1 MKFLDKVIGDLLSKT
16 ADLSDY
22 TMVIPGKRPM
32 IFIKD
37 RLKKKYQYSGFLPD
51 FFTAEEIITEISRK
65 IPIQNISI
73 ILFAY
78 AKYIEYFPS
87 ESFDNFI
94 KWFPTLLKDWDDMM
108 KFSKNDEAVLS
119 YMIDDERIKNWSNQ
133 KIGDESEVFKKNYD
147 FWKNAGEFLPKLKE
161 SLLEKGFATSGMLHE
176 EAEKN
181 IQEYCNNIDKKF
193 VFVGFNA
200 FTPIEEL
207 LVKTLMKEK
216 KAICYFQ
223 SDKYYVENDI
233 QEAGQFIRKYLKWN
247 EFSDRENFH
256 WIENDFEKEKDISI
270 YEVSGSIS
278 QTKLLPSIFKE
289 IKDKNNDYLEDTAL
303 ILLDENLLPASID
316 VLNDVQKINITM
328 GFPLKNLDFSIL
340 IYHIFH
346 IQKQL
351 SKSSKTYYYKDIFNL
366 LDFVPLTGKDIDI
379 KENFIKKVKDNK
391 IIYLS
396 EKELSKHL
404 SEISCFYILE
414 MYSDAK
420 SFLEVLLRF
429 CSSVKRYVSDDIIF
443 ENISYFEQAFKIIA
457 NHITEYNF
465 KIEIDALEVLINQ
478 IINTETIDFKG
489 EPLEGLQVMGL
500 LETRLLNFKN
510 IILLSVN
517 EGKLPLG
524 NTQNTYLPFD
534 VRKAFNMHTY
544 LENDGIY
551 AYHFYRLL
559 QDSQNIYLLY
569 NGVSS
574 GLSTGEASRF
584 ITQIELE
591 SPHKGRIKRKIIE
604 NKSEL
609 VEETLM
615 KVEKNNSV
623 LEKLEKWKKTPL
635 SASQLVSY
643 LISPID
649 FYFRYLLGIKE
660 VGEIEEELSRRD
672 YGTLVH
678 NVLEKLYK
686 PKIGEILS
694 VDDIESMKNKVE
706 ECMDDVIIGDE
717 YADTKLEFY
726 KKGMNFIYKRI
737 AQDVIYKILNYD
749 LDLVKNGN
757 TLEILALEHK
767 FENVELSINDGDSVA
782 FKGFVDRIDKL
793 NGRIR
798 VIDYKTGTPKNLH
811 LKFSKGKEKEPLD
824 SETIYR
830 GDDYKYILQ
839 LCIYLYYIK
848 KQSEYKNVPVE
859 AGIWSF
865 AKVREGVLPCTIE
878 DDNLD
883 KAMEVIKDLIREILN
898 PEIPFEEKEHE
909 MYN

>member
-51 FFTAEEIITEISRK
+51 FFTAEEIIAEISRK

-176 EAEKN
+176 EAKKN

-256 WIENDFEKEKDISI
+256 WVENDFEKEKDISI

-351 SKSSKTYYYKDIFNL
+351 SKSSKTYYYKDIFNI

-489 EPLEGLQVMGL
+489 EP
-500 LETRLLNFKN
+500 
-510 IILLSVN
+510 
-517 EGKLPLG
+517 
-524 NTQNTYLPFD
+524 
-534 VRKAFNMHTY
+534 
-544 LENDGIY
+544 
-551 AYHFYRLL
+551 
-559 QDSQNIYLLY
+559 
-569 NGVSS
+569 
-574 GLSTGEASRF
+574 
-584 ITQIELE
+584 
-591 SPHKGRIKRKIIE
+591 
-604 NKSEL
+604 
-609 VEETLM
+609 
-615 KVEKNNSV
+615 
-623 LEKLEKWKKTPL
+623 
-635 SASQLVSY
+635 
-643 LISPID
+643 
-649 FYFRYLLGIKE
+649 
-660 VGEIEEELSRRD
+660 
-672 YGTLVH
+672 
-678 NVLEKLYK
+678 
-686 PKIGEILS
+686 
-694 VDDIESMKNKVE
+694 
-706 ECMDDVIIGDE
+706 
-717 YADTKLEFY
+717 
-726 KKGMNFIYKRI
+726 
-737 AQDVIYKILNYD
+737 
-749 LDLVKNGN
+749 
-757 TLEILALEHK
+757 
-767 FENVELSINDGDSVA
+767 
-782 FKGFVDRIDKL
+782 
-793 NGRIR
+793 
-798 VIDYKTGTPKNLH
+798 
-811 LKFSKGKEKEPLD
+811 
-824 SETIYR
+824 
-830 GDDYKYILQ
+830 
-839 LCIYLYYIK
+839 
-848 KQSEYKNVPVE
+848 
-859 AGIWSF
+859 
-865 AKVREGVLPCTIE
+865 
-878 DDNLD
+878 
-883 KAMEVIKDLIREILN
+883 
-898 PEIPFEEKEHE
+898 
-909 MYN
+909 